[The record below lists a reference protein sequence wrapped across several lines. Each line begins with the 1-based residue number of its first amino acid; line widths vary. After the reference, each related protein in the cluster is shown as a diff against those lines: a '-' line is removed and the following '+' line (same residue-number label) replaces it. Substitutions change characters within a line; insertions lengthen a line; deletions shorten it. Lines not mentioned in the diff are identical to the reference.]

1 MKVVLV
7 EPSFPEIHA
16 DDSIFPLGLAAV
28 GAVLQGAGHRV
39 EYVLPAASRLTIQ
52 DVADHLA
59 QTDADLI
66 GIGGLTPYLPAIIK
80 LVAAIKAVRPEVP
93 LVLGGPMVTYQP
105 ELVVKKSDADFCIA
119 GEGEVALLKL
129 VTSLESGTDYSEIP
143 GLLYRRADQIVNNGW
158 GESIPLPNWD
168 DFPMDYYLYSGW
180 YMPSWSR
187 TKNHRVFHWIL
198 SRGCPLK
205 CNFCVSGSEARYKTV
220 DQAIIE
226 LRHIV
231 DRFDPDYVLLA
242 DNFLTRN
249 RRYTRELCEAMIA
262 NKFRFQFSCTAR
274 ANSVNPELLSLLKQ
288 AGCQLIFYGLENG
301 NDEIL
306 KFMNKGITV
315 EQTIRAIKWTKE
327 AGIHPHGRDH
337 VRAAR
342 GDAQRLLQR
351 VASCVDD
358 H

>member
-1 MKVVLV
+1 
-7 EPSFPEIHA
+7 
-16 DDSIFPLGLAAV
+16 
-28 GAVLQGAGHRV
+28 
-39 EYVLPAASRLTIQ
+39 
-52 DVADHLA
+52 
-59 QTDADLI
+59 
-66 GIGGLTPYLPAIIK
+66 
-80 LVAAIKAVRPEVP
+80 
-93 LVLGGPMVTYQP
+93 MVTYQP

-262 NKFRFQFSCTAR
+262 NKFRFQFSCNAR